1 LQDDNR
7 NKEMLNKGLRDQES
21 IRIDNVLK
29 KLMSLV
35 HVPKFWN
42 LEDLL
47 YLENELKDLAM
58 NFESLKAFN
67 ETELIVHLQRLHLDW
82 NQLELF
88 ADFLVDFSKESPFD
102 FSPKAIAI
110 YNHIQAESKTFS
122 FGIFNKIAVARAN
135 NE

>member
-1 LQDDNR
+1 
-7 NKEMLNKGLRDQES
+7 MLNKGLRDQES

-35 HVPKFWN
+35 YMPKFWN

-58 NFESLKAFN
+58 NVESLNNFS
-67 ETELIVHLQRLHLDW
+67 EEELIVHLQRLHLDW

-88 ADFLVDFSKESPFD
+88 ADFLVDFSKKSQFN
-102 FSPKAIAI
+102 FSQKAIAV
-110 YNHIQAESKTFS
+110 YNYIQQESKVFS
-122 FGIFNKIAVARAN
+122 FGIINKIVAAKADL
-135 NE
+135 

>member
-1 LQDDNR
+1 
-7 NKEMLNKGLRDQES
+7 MLNKGVRDQES

-35 HVPKFWN
+35 YMPKFWN

-58 NFESLKAFN
+58 NVESLNNFK
-67 ETELIVHLQRLHLDW
+67 EEELIIHLQRLHLDW

-88 ADFLVDFSKESPFD
+88 ADFLVSFSKESQFD
-102 FSPKAIAI
+102 FLQKAIAI
-110 YNHIQAESKTFS
+110 YNYIQAESKTFS
-122 FGIFNKIAVARAN
+122 YVIFNKIADVKVSL
-135 NE
+135 

>member
-1 LQDDNR
+1 
-7 NKEMLNKGLRDQES
+7 MLNKGLRDQES

-35 HVPKFWN
+35 YVPKFWN

-58 NFESLKAFN
+58 NVEGLN
-67 ETELIVHLQRLHLDW
+67 EFSEEELIVHLQRVNLDW

-88 ADFLVDFSKESPFD
+88 ADFLVAFSKESQFD
-102 FSPKAIAI
+102 FLQKAIAI
-110 YNHIQAESKTFS
+110 YNYIQAESKTFS
-122 FGIFNKIAVARAN
+122 FGIFNKIADLKASL
-135 NE
+135 

>member
-1 LQDDNR
+1 
-7 NKEMLNKGLRDQES
+7 MLNKGLRDQES

-35 HVPKFWN
+35 YMPKFWN

-58 NFESLKAFN
+58 NVESLTEFS
-67 ETELIVHLQRLHLDW
+67 EEELIVHLQRLHLDW

-88 ADFLVDFSKESPFD
+88 ADFLVAFSKEGQFD
-102 FSPKAIAI
+102 FTSKAIAI
-110 YNHIQAESKTFS
+110 YNYIQQESKTFS
-122 FGIFNKIAVARAN
+122 FGIINKIASAKN
-135 NE
+135 K